1 MTDSMLVLRLLQ
13 DGDSFFPSGAVSFSW
28 GLETLCADGVV
39 SSGKDLKSFVLAQLS
54 RRWLH
59 FDRPIIVAAAQPS
72 VAVSTLMEIDQIV
85 EAQTLCAE
93 LRSSSRRGGNGLLTA
108 HIALETEGAQE
119 YYELVQ
125 NGYGK
130 GHLAPMQGFLWA
142 RRGIPPQE
150 AAILSAHTLCI
161 GLLGAAVRIGVI
173 GNTGAQKILMALHC
187 EIEPMLQLPLAD
199 FRQVY
204 SFMPQ
209 AEIASMRHEEAEVRM
224 FAN

>member
-39 SSGKDLKSFVLAQLS
+39 SSGNDLKSFVLAQLS

-59 FDRPIIVAAAQPS
+59 FDRPIVFAAAHPS
-72 VAVSTLMEIDQIV
+72 VAVGTLMEIDRIV

-93 LRSSSRRGGNGLLTA
+93 LRSGSRRSGNGLLAA
-108 HIALETEGAQE
+108 HAKLGTEGARE
-119 YYELVQ
+119 YCELVQ
-125 NGYGK
+125 NGYGM
-130 GHLAPMQGFLWA
+130 GHLAPMQGYLWA
-142 RRGIPPQE
+142 KRGIPPQE
-150 AAILSAHTLCI
+150 AAILSAHTLSI

-173 GNTGAQKILMALHC
+173 GNTGAQRILMALHYD
-187 EIEPMLQLPLAD
+187 IAAMLQLPLTD
-199 FRQVY
+199 IWEVY

-209 AEIASMRHEEAEVRM
+209 TEIASMRHEKAGVRM